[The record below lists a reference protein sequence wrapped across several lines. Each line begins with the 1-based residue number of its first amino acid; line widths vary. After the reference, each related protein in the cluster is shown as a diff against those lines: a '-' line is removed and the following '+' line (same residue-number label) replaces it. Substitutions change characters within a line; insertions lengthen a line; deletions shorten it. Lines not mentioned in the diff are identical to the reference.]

1 MVTNGGARR
10 ECACSESER
19 VSGGGAGAGTREYA
33 NMCMFSHNAEFVIL
47 KALVSIFM
55 SYFIIPSSYTRY
67 VFHLN

>member
-1 MVTNGGARR
+1 M
-10 ECACSESER
+10 
-19 VSGGGAGAGTREYA
+19 GGAGAGTREYA